1 MPSVLHRHLAQAPSR
16 ATRRCLSSLAKAAQ
30 PSPGGSSVMQSPRP
44 RSRLPNWNLCSYR
57 GQVAPRTV
65 YRRAGNAA
73 EDVAEMARWR
83 GRPGNPWP
91 PRPAQSGRR
100 PRPLPSSENALTGV
114 CTRMFKQ
121 HRTRQP
127 KGGRDPNAHCQPRG
141 QAHGSTRRTE
151 HSAVTDALRAG
162 GPRERHVSD
171 EKTSHG
177 PGRNHC
183 KTHTITR
190 LRPQFTKNPYN
201 STIRK

>member
-83 GRPGNPWP
+83 SRPGNPWP

-100 PRPLPSSENALTGV
+100 PRPLPSGENALTGV
-114 CTRMFKQ
+114 RTRMFKQ

-127 KGGRDPNAHCQPRG
+127 KGGRDPNAHRQPRG

-162 GPRERHVSD
+162 GPESVTLAMKRQATDRE
-171 EKTSHG
+171 EITAK
-177 PGRNHC
+177 
-183 KTHTITR
+183 HT
-190 LRPQFTKNPYN
+190 Q
-201 STIRK
+201 